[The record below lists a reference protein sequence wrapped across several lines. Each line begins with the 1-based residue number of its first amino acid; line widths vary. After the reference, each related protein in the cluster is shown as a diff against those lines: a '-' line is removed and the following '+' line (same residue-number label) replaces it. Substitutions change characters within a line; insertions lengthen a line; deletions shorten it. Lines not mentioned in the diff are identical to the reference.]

1 MVVVTFMPEFNVQT
15 KRKRINV
22 FKIGD
27 FYMIKHF
34 FDNKESFK
42 NMVDYYNPETY
53 QFVMKNEEAKNKV
66 IEYLQMKAG
75 FDIQIIE
82 DPSNFMVKIGKDKK
96 YGAILRNS
104 IDYRESKD
112 TRIFV
117 MKDMAAVE
125 EAVSLGAEKY
135 LG

>member
-1 MVVVTFMPEFNVQT
+1 MPEFNVQT

-34 FDNKESFK
+34 FDDKEIFK
-42 NMVDYYNPETY
+42 KMVDYYNPETY
-53 QFVMKNEEAKNKV
+53 QFVMKNEEAKNKA

-82 DPSNFMVKIGKDKK
+82 DPTDFMVKIGKDKK

-104 IDYRESKD
+104 IDYREMKD
-112 TRIFV
+112 ARIFV
-117 MKDMAAVE
+117 MKDMASVE

-135 LG
+135 EG

>member
-1 MVVVTFMPEFNVQT
+1 MPEFNVQT

>member
-1 MVVVTFMPEFNVQT
+1 MPEFNVQT

-34 FDNKESFK
+34 FDDKEIFK
-42 NMVDYYNPETY
+42 KMVDYYNPETY
-53 QFVMKNEEAKNKV
+53 QFVMKNEEAKNKA

-82 DPSNFMVKIGKDKK
+82 DPTDFMVKIGKDKK

-104 IDYRESKD
+104 IDYREMKD
-112 TRIFV
+112 AKIFV
-117 MKDMAAVE
+117 MKDMASVE

-135 LG
+135 EG